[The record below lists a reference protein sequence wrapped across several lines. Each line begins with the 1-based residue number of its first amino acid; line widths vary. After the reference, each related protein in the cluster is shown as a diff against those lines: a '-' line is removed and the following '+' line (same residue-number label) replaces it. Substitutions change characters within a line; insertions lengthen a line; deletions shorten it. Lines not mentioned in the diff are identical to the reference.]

1 MGMRTTDA
9 LKQPD
14 SIANFNLPNFLT
26 VVRILLIP
34 VFVVLFSDPTPDR
47 SLAAAVVFVVAA
59 VTDLLDGYLARRHSQ
74 ITRLGRLLDPIAD
87 KLLVLS
93 GLILLVQFDRVAA
106 IVAILIIAREVAVTG
121 VRAISAAQG
130 IILEAETT
138 GKYKMVVQVVAIV
151 FLLLEDGSLPV
162 SWHPHEVGTGLL
174 YVALALALYSGQR
187 YLVSFWQQSSTK
199 GL

>member
-1 MGMRTTDA
+1 MRTTDA
-9 LKQPD
+9 LKQSD
-14 SIANFNLPNFLT
+14 LIANLNLPNFLT

-34 VFVVLFSDPTPDR
+34 VFVILFSDPTPDR

-74 ITRLGRLLDPIAD
+74 ITRLGRLLDPVAD

-130 IILEAETT
+130 IVIEAETT
-138 GKYKMVVQVVAIV
+138 GKYKMV
-151 FLLLEDGSLPV
+151 
-162 SWHPHEVGTGLL
+162 
-174 YVALALALYSGQR
+174 
-187 YLVSFWQQSSTK
+187 
-199 GL
+199 

>member
-1 MGMRTTDA
+1 MRTTDT

-14 SIANFNLPNFLT
+14 SIANLNLPNFLT

-47 SLAAAVVFVVAA
+47 SLAAAIVFVVAA

-74 ITRLGRLLDPIAD
+74 ITRLGRLLDPLAD

-130 IILEAETT
+130 IIIEAETT

-151 FLLLEDGSLPV
+151 LLLLEDGNLPA

-174 YVALALALYSGQR
+174 YVALALALYSGQQ
-187 YLVSFWQQSSTK
+187 YLISFWRQSSTK

>member
-1 MGMRTTDA
+1 VRTTDA
-9 LKQPD
+9 LKRTD
-14 SIANFNLPNFLT
+14 AIANINLPNFLT

-47 SLAAAVVFVVAA
+47 SLAAAIVFVVAA

-121 VRAISAAQG
+121 VRAIAVAQG
-130 IILEAETT
+130 IIIEAETT

-151 FLLLEDGSLPV
+151 FLLLEDGVLPA
-162 SWHPHEVGTGLL
+162 SWYPHEIGTALL
-174 YVALALALYSGQR
+174 YTALALALYSGNR
-187 YLVSFWQQSSTK
+187 YLLSFWQQSSSK

>member
-1 MGMRTTDA
+1 MRTTDA
-9 LKQPD
+9 LKQAD
-14 SIANFNLPNFLT
+14 SIANINLPNFLT

-59 VTDLLDGYLARRHSQ
+59 VTDLLDGYLARRNSQ

-93 GLILLVQFDRVAA
+93 ALILLVEFDRVHP

-121 VRAISAAQG
+121 VRAIAAAQG
-130 IILEAETT
+130 IIMEAETT

-151 FLLLEDGSLPV
+151 FLLLEAGNLPA
-162 SWHPHEVGTGLL
+162 SWYPHEVGTALL
-174 YVALALALYSGQR
+174 YTALALALYSGNR
-187 YLVSFWQQSSTK
+187 YLWSFWKQSSSK

>member
-1 MGMRTTDA
+1 MRTTEA
-9 LKQPD
+9 LKQAD
-14 SIANFNLPNFLT
+14 VISNINLPIFLT

-47 SLAAAVVFVVAA
+47 SLAAAIVFVVAA

-121 VRAISAAQG
+121 VRAISATQG
-130 IILEAETT
+130 IIIEAETT
-138 GKYKMVVQVVAIV
+138 GKYKMVVQVAAIV
-151 FLLLEDGSLPV
+151 FLLLEDGILPA
-162 SWHPHEVGTGLL
+162 SWHPHEIGTGLL
-174 YVALALALYSGQR
+174 YVALALALYSGNR
-187 YLVSFWQQSSTK
+187 YLWSFWKQSLSK

>member
-1 MGMRTTDA
+1 MRTSDA
-9 LKQPD
+9 LKHTEVVA
-14 SIANFNLPNFLT
+14 SINLPNFLT
-26 VVRILLIP
+26 VIRILLIP
-34 VFVVLFSDPTPDR
+34 VFVVLFSDPTPER
-47 SLAAAVVFVVAA
+47 SLAAAIVFVVAA
-59 VTDLLDGYLARRHSQ
+59 VTDLLDGYLARRRSQ

-121 VRAISAAQG
+121 VRAIAATQG
-130 IILEAETT
+130 MIIEAETT

-151 FLLLEDGSLPV
+151 FLLLEDGVLPA
-162 SWHPHEVGTGLL
+162 SWHPHEIGTVLL
-174 YVALALALYSGQR
+174 YTALALALYSGNK
-187 YLVSFWQQSSTK
+187 YLWSFWQQSSTK

>member
-1 MGMRTTDA
+1 VRTTDA
-9 LKQPD
+9 LKRAD
-14 SIANFNLPNFLT
+14 SIANINLPNFLT

-34 VFVVLFSDPTPDR
+34 VFVVLFYDPTPDR
-47 SLAAAVVFVVAA
+47 SLAAAVVFVVAS

-121 VRAISAAQG
+121 VRAIAASQG
-130 IILEAETT
+130 IIIDAETT
-138 GKYKMVVQVVAIV
+138 GKYKMVLQVVAIV
-151 FLLLEDGSLPV
+151 FLVLEDGVLPAA
-162 SWHPHEVGTGLL
+162 WHPHEVGTALL
-174 YVALALALYSGQR
+174 YTALALALHSGHR
-187 YLVSFWQQSSTK
+187 YLWSFWKQSSGR

>member
-14 SIANFNLPNFLT
+14 SIANLNLPNFLT

-130 IILEAETT
+130 IVIEAETT

-151 FLLLEDGSLPV
+151 FLLLEDGSLPD